1 MTIASIPT
9 DLATARNRFPLD
21 PEYTLYACCPLC
33 FALHPSQAPVPTE
46 ATEKDE
52 HPLPPD
58 LIGVLPPYIPP
69 QPRRDSRSPLR
80 FPDKC
85 QYQATRTSTRCGT
98 KLLRQGIDSR
108 RPIRTYAHQSLVSWL
123 GRLLIRPDIEHHLD
137 ASQANVGPNPSG
149 SVEDILESRE
159 VLNFMGPD
167 GQPFLRHCGS
177 EGRYLFSLFVD
188 WFNPR
193 GNKHGGATYSAGVIF
208 MVSPS
213 LDQVNH
219 FLGPLVQE
227 LLQFWSRGVYYS
239 RTAYRPQG
247 RMTRCAV
254 LPLICDLAAGRKTSG
269 QASHSSAL
277 FCSFCQLL
285 KSLINN
291 LDKSS
296 WPRR

>member
-1 MTIASIPT
+1 MESFRRDEWFRQQHQLATNAASRDPSTGPIHYNTERFLDNTSLYPPVANVAVFLVIVLNLVHHLSFPGCHLLLQTIKMIIGLLCSGDSRSSLSPYTVEMTIASIPT

-108 RPIRTYAHQSLVSWL
+108 RPIRTYVHQSLVSWL

-159 VLNFMGPD
+159 VLNFMSLD
-167 GQPFLRHCGS
+167 GQPFPSRRVS
-177 EGRYLFSLFVD
+177 EG
-188 WFNPR
+188 
-193 GNKHGGATYSAGVIF
+193 
-208 MVSPS
+208 
-213 LDQVNH
+213 
-219 FLGPLVQE
+219 
-227 LLQFWSRGVYYS
+227 
-239 RTAYRPQG
+239 
-247 RMTRCAV
+247 
-254 LPLICDLAAGRKTSG
+254 
-269 QASHSSAL
+269 
-277 FCSFCQLL
+277 
-285 KSLINN
+285 
-291 LDKSS
+291 
-296 WPRR
+296 PRRNRNVPPGFYSGRTLQTR